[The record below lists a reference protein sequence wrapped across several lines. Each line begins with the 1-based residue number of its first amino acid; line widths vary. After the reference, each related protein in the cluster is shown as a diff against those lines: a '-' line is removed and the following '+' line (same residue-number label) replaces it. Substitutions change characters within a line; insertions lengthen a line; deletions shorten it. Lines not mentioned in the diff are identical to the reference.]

1 MGQQAKAMRS
11 QVKKKTVKDKVKLT
25 QNFLQ
30 KLRFL
35 SDEVIFTNKYKL
47 FLWLFASV
55 IWWAKS
61 KDQNNI

>member
-35 SDEVIFTNKYKL
+35 SDEVILTNYHK
-47 FLWLFASV
+47 
-55 IWWAKS
+55 
-61 KDQNNI
+61 